1 MIDIMATR
9 ESYEHHEIEEIR
21 WILGDDNPA
30 DALMKT
36 NASKV
41 LEQLIATN
49 ELTIWKQGWVNR
61 ATKGP

>member
-9 ESYEHHEIEEIR
+9 ESYERHEIEEIR

-36 NASKV
+36 NASKA

-49 ELTIWKQGWVNR
+49 ELTIRKQGWVNR